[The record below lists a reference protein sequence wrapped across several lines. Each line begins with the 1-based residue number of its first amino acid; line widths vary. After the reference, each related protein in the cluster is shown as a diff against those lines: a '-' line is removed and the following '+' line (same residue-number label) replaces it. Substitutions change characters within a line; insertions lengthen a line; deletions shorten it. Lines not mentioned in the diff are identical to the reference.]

1 MNIIV
6 SGAGGFLGR
15 NFIDAALKVDDCR
28 IIALTSQMDY
38 FLKSYDTTDGRLRV
52 VSSDDLSAI
61 DWENIDILL
70 NCAFPR
76 NVDGVNMAMGLS
88 YLQKLFSIAAEGKVS
103 SVINISSQS
112 VYSQVRDSAANEDT
126 EINLETKYAIG
137 KYTSELLLSSICK
150 DIPHVN
156 LRLASLIGVGF
167 NQRVVNK
174 FVASAINGNN
184 LHIVGGQQRFGFLDI
199 RDAVSALLSVVK
211 EGHPYKRD
219 IYNLGTNESVTLEDI
234 AKMVCELSEKYC
246 DNAVSYDIE
255 QADIIQNS
263 SLVCEKFF
271 GDFHWMPMYS
281 VKETIISLYENPE
294 SL

>member
-1 MNIIV
+1 MDIIV

-15 NFIDAALKVDDCR
+15 NFIDAALKVDGCR
-28 IIALTSQMDY
+28 IIALTSQIDY
-38 FLKSYDTTDGRLRV
+38 FQKAYDTTDGRLRV
-52 VSSDDLSAI
+52 VFSNDFYSI

-76 NVDGVNMAMGLS
+76 DVDGVNMARGLS
-88 YLQKLFSIAAEGKVS
+88 YLKDLFSIAAEGNVS

-112 VYSQVRDSAANEDT
+112 VYSQMRDSAANEDT

-137 KYTSELLLSSICK
+137 KYSSELFLSSICK

-174 FVASAINGNN
+174 LVASAINGNN
-184 LHIVGGQQRFGFLDI
+184 LHIVGGKQKFGFLDI
-199 RDAVSALLSVVK
+199 RDAVGALLAVVK
-211 EGHPYKRD
+211 EVHPYKRE

-246 DNAVSYDIE
+246 DNVVSYDIE

-263 SLVCEKFF
+263 SMACEKFF
-271 GDFHWMPMYS
+271 EDFHWTPMYS
-281 VKETIISLYENPE
+281 VKDTIISLYENPE